1 MGALYIVNVT
11 LHVLAALLWLGG
23 MFFLALVGAPLLRG
37 VEPPQLRQ
45 RLFHQ
50 LGSRFRTVGW
60 VSIAVL
66 LVTGTLNLY
75 FHGWLPLMGQGTFW
89 RTALG
94 HTLAAK
100 LAAVTIMVTVSAI
113 HDFIDGPRA
122 GRVAPGSPESLRLRR
137 RASMMAR
144 VNAIV
149 GLILVVVAVRL
160 ARGG

>member
-1 MGALYIVNVT
+1 MGALYFLNVT

-23 MFFLALVGAPLLRG
+23 MFFVALVGAPLLRG

-60 VSIAVL
+60 ASIAVL
-66 LVTGTLNLY
+66 LATGTMNLY
-75 FHGWLPLMGQGTFW
+75 FKGWIPLMGQGAFW
-89 RTALG
+89 RSALG

-100 LAAVTIMVTVSAI
+100 LAAVAIMVTVSAI
-113 HDFIDGPRA
+113 HDFVDGPRA
-122 GRVAPGSPESLRLRR
+122 GRVPPGSPESLRLRR